1 MRSRRRPILPL
12 LLLAVLGL
20 AVGSCADDAEIGGPR
35 LGGASA
41 ATVGS
46 FRYSTADLE
55 DEVEQWASNP
65 VFLEQV
71 LQLTDIGE
79 PNRRPAPLVAFV
91 LSHRVISE
99 QARQMAEGGDV
110 RPTDQDVEQL
120 IAQIDGSFTD
130 PQTGEPLFAG
140 YDEGFRRRLG
150 RDFVFQQNLQNIDP
164 STAEVPE
171 VAVNPR
177 YGSFEDQD
185 RGLGQVVPPS
195 GPLPPPFVGQ

>member
-1 MRSRRRPILPL
+1 MRSRRRPILSL

-65 VFLEQV
+65 AFLEQV

-79 PNRRPAPLVAFV
+79 ANRRPAPLVAFV

-99 QARQMAEGGDV
+99 QARQMAEGAV
-110 RPTDQDVEQL
+110 QPTEQDVEQL

-130 PQTGEPLFAG
+130 PQTGEPLFAA
-140 YDEGFRRRLG
+140 YPERFRQRLA

-164 STAEVPE
+164 STVEVPE

-185 RGLGQVVPPS
+185 RGLGQVVPPT
-195 GPLPPPFVGQ
+195 GPLPQPFVGQ